1 MSKILSGDDFMTQKE
16 LNYIEDIYNHELLM
30 MEIISKA
37 MEEVSNEDYCSLL
50 EDQLSNHDNL
60 NKKIIKLLGGS
71 K

>member
-1 MSKILSGDDFMTQKE
+1 MTQKE

-30 MEIISKA
+30 MEIISKS

-50 EDQLSNHDNL
+50 EDQLSNHESL

>member
-1 MSKILSGDDFMTQKE
+1 MTQKE

-60 NKKIIKLLGGS
+60 NKKIIKLLGGN